1 VPATKAKTAPTTTT
15 TVPSTLAFT
24 GSDTDAMAG
33 FGIALMLV
41 GGAVVGL
48 TSRRRTA

>member
-1 VPATKAKTAPTTTT
+1 VVVTKGATAPTTT
-15 TVPSTLAFT
+15 VPTSTLAFT

-33 FGIALMLV
+33 LGIALMLV

-48 TSRRRTA
+48 TSRRRVA